1 VNEFFEEERHRC
13 EEKIMQEIWKDVVGY
28 EGIYM
33 VSSFGRMKSN
43 ERIVQRKKMGDYLQK
58 ESIIEGSE
66 YHGYKVTTI
75 AKNKIK
81 KHKFIHVL
89 IAEAFLGPK
98 PEKMEV
104 CHNDG
109 DRKNNAIEN
118 LRYGTRSDN
127 VRDSIK
133 HGTHYTP
140 FIKKG
145 SERSYAKI
153 NEEIAKQIK
162 DSEESSYI
170 LAKKLNISRALISNI
185 RRNKAWTHVN

>member
-33 VSSFGRMKSN
+33 VSSFGRMKSK
-43 ERIVQRKKMGDYLQK
+43 ERIVERKKMGNYFQK
-58 ESIIEGSE
+58 EAIIEGSE

-75 AKNKIK
+75 VKNKIK
-81 KHKFIHVL
+81 KNKFIHVL

-133 HGTHYTP
+133 HGTYKRP
-140 FIKKG
+140 PIVRG
-145 SERSYAKI
+145 SKRSDAKI

-162 DSEESSYI
+162 ESDESSYI
-170 LAKKLNISRALISNI
+170 LAKKLNISRALISNV
-185 RRNKAWTHVN
+185 RRNKSWTHVN

>member
-1 VNEFFEEERHRC
+1 ME
-13 EEKIMQEIWKDVVGY
+13 EIWKDVVGY

-33 VSSFGRMKSN
+33 VSSLGRMLSK
-43 ERIVQRKKMGDYLQK
+43 ERTVKRKNGADYLQK
-58 ESIIEGSE
+58 ESIIEGSD

-104 CHNDG
+104 CHGDG
-109 DRKNNAIEN
+109 NRKNNCIEN

-127 VRDSIK
+127 VRDAIK
-133 HGTHYTP
+133 HGTYKRP
-140 FIKKG
+140 PIVRG
-145 SERSYAKI
+145 SKRSDAKI
-153 NEEIAKQIK
+153 NEKIAKQIK
-162 DSEESSYI
+162 ESDESSYI
-170 LAKKLNISRALISNI
+170 LAKKLNISRALISNV
-185 RRNKAWTHVN
+185 RRNKSWTHVN

>member
-1 VNEFFEEERHRC
+1 ME
-13 EEKIMQEIWKDVVGY
+13 EIWKDVVGY

-33 VSSFGRMKSN
+33 VSSFGRMKSK
-43 ERIVQRKKMGDYLQK
+43 ERIVKRKKMGDYFKK

-66 YHGYKVTTI
+66 YHGYLR
-75 AKNKIK
+75 ASLHKNNMHKIR
-81 KHKFIHVL
+81 FIHVL
-89 IAEAFLGPK
+89 VAESFIGKK

-109 DRKNNAIEN
+109 NRKNNSIEN

-127 VRDSIK
+127 VKDAIK

-140 FIKKG
+140 FSKKG
-145 SERSYAKI
+145 SERSCAKI

-162 DSEESSYI
+162 ESKESSYI
-170 LAKKLNISRALISNI
+170 LAKKLNISRALISNV
-185 RRNKAWTHVN
+185 RRNKSWTHVN